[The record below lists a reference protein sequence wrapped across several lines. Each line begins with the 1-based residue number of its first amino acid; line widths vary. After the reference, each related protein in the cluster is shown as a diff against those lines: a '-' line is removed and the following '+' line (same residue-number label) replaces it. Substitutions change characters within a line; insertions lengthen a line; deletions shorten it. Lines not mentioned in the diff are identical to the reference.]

1 VIKKLDKLII
11 KAFVGPFIAT
21 FLISLFVLVMQ
32 FFWLYIDDLVGKGID
47 AITILKLI
55 GYVAATAIPL
65 ALPLS
70 LLLSSIMTFGNLG
83 ESFELVAIKSAGI
96 PLIRFMMPLLIVSV
110 FIGGLA
116 FLFANNII
124 PVANL
129 KLNALKYDIIVTKP
143 ALDIKEGVFYDK
155 IEGYVI
161 KVGKKEKD
169 DSTIRNVVIYEKTFG
184 PQDHFLLAKSGV
196 MKVTPDKRFLEFTLR
211 DGWNY
216 QENGNRYASGNNS
229 DFIRLGF
236 KEYKKDMDLSS
247 FQMNR
252 TEDSLFRW
260 DPRMLTVHQLN
271 LSIDS
276 INSLKAATRKRLQ
289 SQLQPLLYFY
299 KYKDSTWTI
308 PDTLKKK
315 PHKTIF
321 DIIPNPE
328 IHSNNKHFTGNL
340 RSIESF
346 NNVAANDSP
355 SIYDFIPDAEML
367 SNYERSVMNL
377 NSVKSF
383 IDIAASDY
391 NTIEDN
397 LRKNDI
403 EWHRKFSLSFACLV
417 LFMIGAPLGSIIRK
431 GGLGSPLVFAV
442 VFFVIFHLLDTFGE
456 KFARQGLS
464 SPFAGMWLSAF
475 VLVPVGIFLTSKA
488 MRDSQLFNKEFY
500 FRFYKQIK
508 TVVGIKSKAKNT
520 NTESN

>member
-32 FFWLYIDDLVGKGID
+32 FFWLYIDDLVGKGLD
-47 AITILKLI
+47 VFTIFKLI
-55 GYVAATAIPL
+55 GYVVATAVPL

-96 PLIRFMMPLLIVSV
+96 PLLRFMMPLLIIAI
-110 FIGGLA
+110 FISGVA

-143 ALDIKEGVFYDK
+143 ALDIKEGIFYDK
-155 IEGYVI
+155 IEGFVI
-161 KVGKKEKD
+161 KVGEKDKD

-184 PQDHFLLAKSGV
+184 TQDNFLIAKSGV

-216 QENGNRYASGNNS
+216 QESGNRYSTNT

-236 KEYKKDMDLSS
+236 KEYKKDLDLSS

-252 TEDSLFRW
+252 TDDSLFKW
-260 DPRMLTVHQLN
+260 DAKMLTVHQLN

-276 INSLKAATRKRLQ
+276 INKLQATTIERLKQQVKPSLV
-289 SQLQPLLYFY
+289 FY
-299 KYKDSTWTI
+299 KYKDSAWAL
-308 PDTLKKK
+308 PDSIKNKK
-315 PHKTIF
+315 
-321 DIIPNPE
+321 
-328 IHSNNKHFTGNL
+328 
-340 RSIESF
+340 
-346 NNVAANDSP
+346 
-355 SIYDFIPDAEML
+355 
-367 SNYERSVMNL
+367 
-377 NSVKSF
+377 VKSF
-383 IDIAASDY
+383 SNLVPPSMQVPAYERAITSVRNVKSSIDATVANYTSTQ
-391 NTIEDN
+391 NL
-397 LRKNDI
+397 LRKNLI
-403 EWHRKFSLSFACLV
+403 EWNRKFSLSFACIV

-442 VFFVIFHLLDTFGE
+442 VFFVLFHLLNTFGE
-456 KFARQGLS
+456 KFAKQGVAS
-464 SPFAGMWLSAF
+464 AATGMWLSTF
-475 VLVPVGIFLTSKA
+475 ILVPVGIFLTSKA
-488 MRDSQLFNKEFY
+488 MSDSQLFNKEFY
-500 FRFYKQIK
+500 FRFFRNMKSYLGFK
-508 TVVGIKSKAKNT
+508 TKHGVEPAS
-520 NTESN
+520 S

>member
-1 VIKKLDKLII
+1 MIKKLDKLII

-32 FFWLYIDDLVGKGID
+32 FLWLYIDDLVGKGLDIV
-47 AITILKLI
+47 TILKLV
-55 GYVAATAIPL
+55 GYVATTAIPL

-96 PLIRFMMPLLIVSV
+96 PLIRFMMPLLIVAV
-110 FIGGLA
+110 FISGLA

-124 PVANL
+124 PKANL

-143 ALDIKEGVFYDK
+143 ALDMKEGVFYDK

-161 KVGKKEKD
+161 KIGKKEKD
-169 DSTIRNVVIYEKTFG
+169 DSTIRDVIIYEKTFG
-184 PQDHFLLAKSGV
+184 PQDNFLIAKSGV

-216 QENGNRYASGNNS
+216 QENGNRYSSAANS

-247 FQMNR
+247 FQMSR
-252 TEDSLFRW
+252 TQDSLFRW
-260 DPRMLTVHQLN
+260 DPKMLTVHQLN

-276 INSLKAATRKRLQ
+276 INILKTATRTRLQ
-289 SQLQPLLYFY
+289 SQLQPLLFFY
-299 KYKDSTWTI
+299 KYKDSTWAMSDSVKTN
-308 PDTLKKK
+308 PR
-315 PHKTIF
+315 KTIF
-321 DIIPNPE
+321 DIIPDTAMLSDYE
-328 IHSNNKHFTGNL
+328 
-340 RSIESF
+340 RSISNFNSVKSF
-346 NNVAANDSP
+346 INVAADDSP
-355 SIYDFIPDAEML
+355 PIDDIIPDSQIL
-367 SNYERSVMNL
+367 SNYERSINNL
-377 NSVKSF
+377 NSIKSF
-383 IDIAASDY
+383 IDLAASDSAS
-391 NTIEDN
+391 IEDN

-456 KFARQGLS
+456 KFARQGLATV
-464 SPFAGMWLSAF
+464 FTGMWLSTF

-500 FRFYKQIK
+500 FRAFKQLRSF
-508 TVVGIKSKAKNT
+508 TGLRNKSKDANT
-520 NTESN
+520 

>member
-11 KAFVGPFIAT
+11 KAFIGPFIAT

-32 FFWLYIDDLVGKGID
+32 FFWLYIDDLVGKGLD
-47 AITILKLI
+47 VLTIFRLI
-55 GYVAATAIPL
+55 GYVAATAVPL

-83 ESFELVAIKSAGI
+83 ESFQLVAIKSAGI
-96 PLIRFMMPLLIVSV
+96 PLLRFMMPLLIVAV
-110 FIGGLA
+110 FISGIA

-169 DSTIRNVVIYEKTFG
+169 DSTIRNVIIYEKNYG
-184 PQDHFLLAKSGV
+184 PQDNFLVAKSGV

-211 DGWNY
+211 NGWNY
-216 QENGNRYASGNNS
+216 QENGGRFETSS

-236 KEYKKDMDLSS
+236 KEYKKDFDLSS

-260 DPRMLTVHQLN
+260 DPKMLTVHQLN

-276 INSLKAATRKRLQ
+276 VNKMRVADKTRLK
-289 SQLQPLLYFY
+289 SQMQPLLIFY
-299 KYKDSTWTI
+299 KYKDSTWSL
-308 PDTLKKK
+308 PDSLKNKSIKK
-315 PHKTIF
+315 M
-321 DIIPNPE
+321 N
-328 IHSNNKHFTGNL
+328 
-340 RSIESF
+340 SI
-346 NNVAANDSP
+346 VPDSV
-355 SIYDFIPDAEML
+355 SVT
-367 SNYERSVMNL
+367 NYERAMANI
-377 NSVKSF
+377 NSVKGF
-383 IDIAASDY
+383 IDLGATDY
-391 NTIEDN
+391 SATQD
-397 LRKNDI
+397 LMRKNRI
-403 EWHRKFSLSFACLV
+403 EWNRKFSLSIACIV

-442 VFFVIFHLLDTFGE
+442 IFFVLFHLLNTFGE
-456 KFARQGLS
+456 KFARQGVTS
-464 SPFAGMWLSAF
+464 VVTGMWLSTI
-475 VLVPVGIFLTSKA
+475 VLIPVGIFLTSKA
-488 MRDSQLFNKEFY
+488 MKDSQLFNKEFY
-500 FRFYKQIK
+500 FRFLKIVK
-508 TVVGIKSKAKNT
+508 TAFSFNKNK
-520 NTESN
+520 